1 MSAES
6 SEALL
11 RIAVEAGG
19 RARRALS
26 LLDRERRELE
36 SALRRAIPF
45 LARRNVEIRCGAA
58 QVVPIAELR
67 ASLAAPIHLV
77 ELVAQPGGSRG
88 ALLFDGGAA
97 SLILD
102 GVLGGDGR
110 SLPELDP
117 QGLSG
122 AQAAVLAR
130 MSEQILTTFS
140 EVLAVRAGLR
150 LQRLA
155 GHAVDVLGETP
166 PVVVVLELGAPDAPT
181 PARVALAIAKDAL
194 AGELA
199 KLPSSA
205 DKDAIDARIGQ
216 SMMEAPLEL
225 VAELARI
232 QLKLEDVLSLKVG
245 DTLDVGLHVEGLVS
259 VRAGDKVLLR
269 GTPTRAGGQLAIHV
283 EERHEP

>member
-26 LLDRERRELE
+26 LLDRERRDLE

-58 QVVPIAELR
+58 QVQPLAELR
-67 ASLAAPIHLV
+67 AALGAPVHLI

-97 SLILD
+97 ALILD

-117 QGLSG
+117 QGLTG

-130 MSEQILTTFS
+130 ISEQILTTFS
-140 EVLAVRAGLR
+140 EVLSIRAGLR
-150 LQRLA
+150 LQKLA
-155 GHAVDVLGETP
+155 GHAVEALGETP
-166 PVVVVLELGAPDAPT
+166 PVVLVLEMGPAEAPS
-181 PARVALAIAKDAL
+181 PARVALALAKDAL
-194 AGELA
+194 AGELT
-199 KLPSSA
+199 KMPTNA

-259 VRAGDKVLLR
+259 VRAGDRVVFR
-269 GTPTRAGGQLAIHV
+269 GTPTRAGGQLAIHI
-283 EERHEP
+283 EERHEL